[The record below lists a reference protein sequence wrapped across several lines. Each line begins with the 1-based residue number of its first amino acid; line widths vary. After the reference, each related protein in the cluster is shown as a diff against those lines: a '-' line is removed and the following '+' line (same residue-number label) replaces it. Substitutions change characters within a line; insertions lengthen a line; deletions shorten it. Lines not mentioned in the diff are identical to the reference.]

1 LRKNFASL
9 RFNMCRIRK
18 HILFIVIL
26 SLSIFSCG
34 RKQEEEDSVIPS
46 YVLDQKQYV
55 KLLVDMAL
63 SEAASNVNIKGVATQ
78 KYDSVYKFDP
88 LKENKITKAKYDSTL
103 AFYSRHPKMF
113 KDLYDEVLTELSE
126 MKSKREQE
134 KKDTVI
140 KDKVLK

>member
-1 LRKNFASL
+1 MNRNK
-9 RFNMCRIRK
+9 K
-18 HILFIVIL
+18 HILLIL
-26 SLSIFSCG
+26 MFGVFVFSCG
-34 RKQEEEDSVIPS
+34 KKEEEGELIIPS
-46 YVLDQKQYV
+46 YVLDQEQYV

-113 KDLYDEVLTELSE
+113 KDLYDQVLTELSE
-126 MKSKREQE
+126 MKSKRDQE

-140 KDKVLK
+140 KNKVLK